1 MLILLR
7 HIFTAYTHLLMVPR
21 APKSDTSFPNVV
33 VVVVVCRRSHVCCLT
48 LFAFSLKEQKQRKMK
63 KQSVHSVCTVI
74 CCLLF
79 TFRSRWNLFFG
90 FFISSCFL
98 IFFFG
103 WKWNSTRD
111 SFVSVPRRRR
121 RRRLT
126 RLELFLFLIH
136 LARSVDQ
143 SVAQC
148 VFDFIIQLI
157 HSTLHMNCC
166 YVTSS
171 H

>member
-21 APKSDTSFPNVV
+21 APKSDTSFPNVVV

-98 IFFFG
+98 IFFF
-103 WKWNSTRD
+103 SAE
-111 SFVSVPRRRR
+111 SEI
-121 RRRLT
+121 L
-126 RLELFLFLIH
+126 LETHLFLC
-136 LARSVDQ
+136 LADVADVVWRGWNFSSSWSTLLGRSISQSRSV
-143 SVAQC
+143 C
-148 VFDFIIQLI
+148 LI
-157 HSTLHMNCC
+157 L
-166 YVTSS
+166 
-171 H
+171 